1 MNASLL
7 KLCLLAGIVL
17 VGPVSAVTLT
27 VSPVAQNA
35 VRGQTISVAIQASG
49 LPQGEVVTAYDLML
63 GYDATRLT
71 ATGGVFG
78 SALGGNDPNIGAI
91 DGFYLTFDPRSLEG
105 APNYGTYL
113 GAYGTAVEFFE
124 ISLVSDYYA
133 DLHPLQPPEPFALL
147 TVTFQ
152 VNPGAAAGLTTLQ
165 LMDDRFYSAP
175 PAGGAF
181 DVKGAD
187 DSNILTATLY
197 NGSVTVA
204 DSPAAI
210 PVPATPLLMLLA
222 AALGLGR
229 RPRAATL
236 GD

>member
-1 MNASLL
+1 MNAALL

-71 ATGGVFG
+71 ATGVVFG
-78 SALGGNDPNIGAI
+78 SALGGNDPNDVAN
-91 DGFYLTFDPRSLEG
+91 GFDLTFDPRSLEG
-105 APNYGTYL
+105 SPNYVTYS

-124 ISLVSDYYA
+124 ISLVSDYYT
-133 DLHPLQPPEPFALL
+133 DLHPLQTPEPFDLL

-181 DVKGAD
+181 DVKGATG
-187 DSNILTATLY
+187 SNILTTTLID
-197 NGSVTVA
+197 GSVTVA